1 MLIKPPTK
9 GTELMKAILALT
21 MIALVLFAT
30 HLGAQELKIVPYE
43 VRSKFREAGCEIVLV
58 REALRTDLNR
68 QSIFVASCSGLEV
81 YLMAVKCRGKRCAI
95 LQ

>member
-1 MLIKPPTK
+1 
-9 GTELMKAILALT
+9 MKAIFSMT
-21 MIALVLFAT
+21 TIALMLFT
-30 HLGAQELKIVPYE
+30 IQIGAQESKIVPYE

-58 REALRTDLNR
+58 REALRTELNR

>member
-1 MLIKPPTK
+1 
-9 GTELMKAILALT
+9 MKAILSTTTL
-21 MIALVLFAT
+21 ALVMFAA
-30 HLGAQELKIVPYE
+30 HIAAQELKIVPYE

-58 REALRTDLNR
+58 REALRTELNR

-81 YLMAVKCRGKRCAI
+81 YLMAVKCRGKRCAV